1 MIEEYLKKS
10 IIELLDDCKDID
22 LLYVIKDLLI
32 L

>member
-1 MIEEYLKKS
+1 MAEEYLKKS